1 MGKGIKHTNV
11 GAQLTQEEFESET
24 SHYLASGTSFPASPS
39 EGDLFYRTDEHKWYI
54 YNGTAWSLLTGDPTK
69 VAGQAS
75 GLREEHGFSS
85 QSLAAGAY
93 GDVTVTFAVAF
104 SNAPTVLVGF
114 CYPNNTLPSSLE
126 NAAHKSSTTTNFVW
140 SGTNQASGTRTIA
153 CEWLA
158 IGE

>member
-114 CYPNNTLPSSLE
+114 CYPIILFLAALRTRRIRVRQLQTLSGQELIKHQALE
-126 NAAHKSSTTTNFVW
+126 PLLVNGW
-140 SGTNQASGTRTIA
+140 R
-153 CEWLA
+153 
-158 IGE
+158 